1 LLKNPPILVLDE
13 ATSALDA
20 ATEAKVMLA
29 LDEVMKN
36 RTTLV
41 IAHRLST
48 VRRADRILVF
58 QNARIVEM
66 GSFDQLVAQNGV
78 FAELARAQ
86 FMAPA
91 LPRPQAAE

>member
-1 LLKNPPILVLDE
+1 M
-13 ATSALDA
+13 A
-20 ATEAKVMLA
+20 A

-58 QNARIVEM
+58 QHSRIVEA
-66 GSFDQLVAQNGV
+66 GPYDELVAKNGV

-86 FMAPA
+86 FMVPPA
-91 LPRPQAAE
+91 EHVKPTDRAAE